1 MRDQRGLE
9 GVGRGH
15 PVLVES
21 ATCDEVTALETDAVI
36 VKGSAVLKG
45 QFGVF
50 AKKKFKRGET
60 IFSVKGPVMKTPTR
74 YSFSLDIDKHIDP
87 VREDGQFDFGHYLNH
102 SCDPNTF
109 ISIVDEQT
117 SSYIDIVARR
127 DIAEDAELNFD
138 YASLEYDTIAQVAC
152 ECDTRLCRGKIHG
165 FRDLPDKTRD
175 DYEQEGMIPAYLLK
189 MKPDVVCR
197 DSKTLVPLGQETIAV
212 GDRRLAAGD

>member
-60 IFSVKGPVMKTPTR
+60 IFSVKGPVVG
-74 YSFSLDIDKHIDP
+74 SGNS
-87 VREDGQFDFGHYLNH
+87 GHLF
-102 SCDPNTF
+102 PE
-109 ISIVDEQT
+109 ILAT
-117 SSYIDIVARR
+117 S
-127 DIAEDAELNFD
+127 
-138 YASLEYDTIAQVAC
+138 AS
-152 ECDTRLCRGKIHG
+152 
-165 FRDLPDKTRD
+165 
-175 DYEQEGMIPAYLLK
+175 
-189 MKPDVVCR
+189 
-197 DSKTLVPLGQETIAV
+197 
-212 GDRRLAAGD
+212 